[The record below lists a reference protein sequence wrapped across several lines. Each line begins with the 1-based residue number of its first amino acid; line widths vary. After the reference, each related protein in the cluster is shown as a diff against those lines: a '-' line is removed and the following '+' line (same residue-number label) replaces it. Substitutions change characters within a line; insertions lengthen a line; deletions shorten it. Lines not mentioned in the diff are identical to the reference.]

1 MIVNQLPRNQYSNEV
16 EDILTKEFDE
26 RESIITVIENKE
38 NDGYECTND
47 NIYVINP
54 YTQLYIVCKRNQNY
68 FANYYYKN
76 DSTTKYYF
84 QNMTN
89 IKELSKIDN
98 TYKILKNY
106 AVFNNDKILKN
117 ILSEY
122 VK

>member
-1 MIVNQLPRNQYSNEV
+1 MITNQLPRNQYSNEV

-38 NDGYECTND
+38 NEGYEYNEN

-68 FANYYYKN
+68 FTNYYYKN
-76 DSTTKYYF
+76 DNTTKYYF

-98 TYKILKNY
+98 TYKILKN
-106 AVFNNDKILKN
+106 
-117 ILSEY
+117 ILSQY